1 MSRSKKT
8 RKGGE
13 NSPKLQPRVKKQDRA
28 VATGKR
34 KEKDTGNKSG
44 SRHNESLILAQAPQQ
59 TSAQKKDP
67 RHGSKKPVALA
78 IPAATPK
85 KEATTKVKQPKLTDE
100 QKLLKLEEDPRL
112 NQLLDMLEEGRE
124 LNDAD
129 QQWLD
134 QQLNKIEALMTKLG
148 IGDEMDEAP
157 PAKTKAAKPVSDDD
171 LFDRFESGADLLKD
185 YQDKL

>member
-34 KEKDTGNKSG
+34 KDSGNKSG

-59 TSAQKKDP
+59 QAAKKKDP

-78 IPAATPK
+78 IPAAVVTDKAAQP
-85 KEATTKVKQPKLTDE
+85 KVKQAKLTNE

-112 NQLLDMLEEGRE
+112 NLLLDMLEEGRD
-124 LNDAD
+124 LNEVD
-129 QQWLD
+129 QKWLD
-134 QQLNKIEALMTKLG
+134 QQLNKIEALMIKLG
-148 IGDEMDEAP
+148 ISDDMDGDTP
-157 PAKTKAAKPVSDDD
+157 SSPAKSLSDDE
-171 LFDRFESGADLLKD
+171 LFDKFESGADLLKD
-185 YQDKL
+185 YQDKF

>member
-34 KEKDTGNKSG
+34 KESGNKSG
-44 SRHNESLILAQAPQQ
+44 SRHNEGLILAQAPQQ
-59 TSAQKKDP
+59 TATQKKDP
-67 RHGSKKPVALA
+67 RHGSKKPVLLA
-78 IPAATPK
+78 IPAAT
-85 KEATTKVKQPKLTDE
+85 ETTQAAKVKQPKLTDE

-112 NQLLDMLEEGRE
+112 NQLLDMLEEGRD

-129 QQWLD
+129 QKWVD
-134 QQLNKIEALMTKLG
+134 QQLNKIEALMVKLG
-148 IGDEMDEAP
+148 ISDELDEDV
-157 PAKTKAAKPVSDDD
+157 PASAKALSDDE
-171 LFDRFESGADLLKD
+171 LFDKFESGADLLKD
-185 YQDKL
+185 YQDKF

>member
-28 VATGKR
+28 EVTGKR
-34 KEKDTGNKSG
+34 AEKGNKSG
-44 SRHNESLILAQAPQQ
+44 SRHNEALIQAQAPQKKA
-59 TSAQKKDP
+59 AQSKDP

-78 IPAATPK
+78 LPTATEKPATP
-85 KEATTKVKQPKLTDE
+85 KVKQPKLTDE

-112 NQLLDMLEEGRE
+112 NQLLDMLEEGRN
-124 LNDAD
+124 LSNDD

-134 QQLNKIEALMTKLG
+134 QQLNKIEALMIKLG
-148 IGDEMDEAP
+148 ISDELEDEAP
-157 PAKTKAAKPVSDDD
+157 AKKSKVDSDDD
-171 LFDRFESGADLLKD
+171 LFDRFESGAELLKD
-185 YQDKL
+185 YQDKF